1 MTIATPNWPRLLFE
15 GLKVIYGDS
24 YNEHAPQ
31 YPVLFDQDTSS
42 KAFEQLIGSTG
53 FRQASIITEGAPV
66 SYQDDSQAFMSTFT
80 HLVFGTGFIITR
92 NMVEDDL
99 YGTIGKRRAKK
110 LAFVMNQTLETYHAN
125 IYNRAFNSAY
135 PGGDEKE
142 LIATDHP
149 NFAGGTWS
157 NELSVASNLSE
168 AAVEQICIDIM
179 RWEDDAGNLINV
191 MPKSLIIPPNEYY
204 NAQRLFE
211 SPYRPGTADNDI
223 NVLKGKFPGGVHVNN
238 YLSSTTAWFIRTDV
252 PDGMISFTRRAME
265 TTQDNEFDTENMKFK
280 VTWRGSAGWG
290 DPKGIAGS
298 AGV

>member
-24 YNEHAPQ
+24 YKEHAPQ

-42 KAFEQLIGSTG
+42 KAFEELIGSTG
-53 FRQASIITEGAPV
+53 FRQASVITEGAAV
-66 SYQDDSQAFMSTFT
+66 SYQDDSQAFLSRFV
-80 HLVFGTGFIITR
+80 HLTFGTGFIITR

-99 YGTIGKRRAKK
+99 YGSIGKRRAKK

-252 PDGMISFTRRAME
+252 PDGMISFTRRAQE
-265 TTQDNEFDTENMKFK
+265 QTQDNEFDTENMKFK

-290 DPKGIAGS
+290 DPKALAGS
-298 AGV
+298 PGV